1 MGINK
6 KYIDTKNESAEEAQ
20 DSDSSDS
27 DSDVSMSESNEDS
40 SENEEDNTTMEA
52 SDLQQVDEPNDEEE
66 DEVIKAIREAST
78 KKRDHPPV
86 IECDSFVV
94 DISFHPGDNLLAVA
108 NIDGDVLLYKYT
120 NEENTLLQTIE
131 LHEKACRAIDFNTDG
146 DTLFS
151 TSKDRSIMLTDVET
165 CKLKR
170 FYDNSHDVAVYTIST
185 LNENLFATGD
195 DNGTVKLWDLR
206 INDDKSVFSLKK
218 NEDYISDIVT
228 HSDEKYL
235 FCSSGDG
242 SITTIDLRGRKFF
255 MQTEEYEEEL
265 TCLGLFRDETK
276 LLASSNKGNL
286 YLYNWNE
293 FGLHSDM
300 FPGLIREISIYII
313 GTNLGCIVICFQA
326 PRRL

>member
-242 SITTIDLRGRKFF
+242 SITTIDLRGRYIHIYSKINNVF
-255 MQTEEYEEEL
+255 
-265 TCLGLFRDETK
+265 
-276 LLASSNKGNL
+276 NK
-286 YLYNWNE
+286 
-293 FGLHSDM
+293 
-300 FPGLIREISIYII
+300 ISIFPE
-313 GTNLGCIVICFQA
+313 NSSCK
-326 PRRL
+326 RKNMKKN